1 MVKSAVIQL
10 STQSWTTMV
19 KHVLKIIVKKNYSV
33 YFCYVVEISVSNC
46 RSVVL

>member
-1 MVKSAVIQL
+1 MYSWKNQL
-10 STQSWTTMV
+10 SAQSWTTMV
-19 KHVLKIIVKKNYSV
+19 KHVFTIIVLKKDFSV